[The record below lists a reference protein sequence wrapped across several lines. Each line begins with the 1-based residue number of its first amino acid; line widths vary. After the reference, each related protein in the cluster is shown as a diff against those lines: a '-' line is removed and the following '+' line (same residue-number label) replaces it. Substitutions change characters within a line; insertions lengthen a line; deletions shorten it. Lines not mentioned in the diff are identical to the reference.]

1 MSEFKSLEERLHNWG
16 ATVRSPR
23 FKPEVCAQWARLH
36 VALRDKALAEMIM
49 PPEQKDGW
57 IVEAAWSGMPSHVAK
72 WVLKYTYVWRM
83 GPEQVQTRMR
93 KSHNVVLRGRHFDL
107 VLADA
112 HRAISQSIVRHAAD
126 SVIRKIAAT
135 GCKPPESV
143 L

>member
-1 MSEFKSLEERLHNWG
+1 MSEFRTMEERLDNWG

-36 VALRDKALAEMIM
+36 VALRDKALAEMTI

-57 IVEAAWSGMPSHVAK
+57 LIEAAWSSMPNHVAK

-83 GPEQVQTRMR
+83 APDQVQTRLR
-93 KSHNVVLRGRHFDL
+93 KAHKAVLRGRHFDL

-112 HRAISQSIVRHAAD
+112 HRSLSQCIAKLTAD
-126 SVIRKIAAT
+126 SVIGKFASNS
-135 GCKPPESV
+135 CKPLDSV